1 DEDRLVGDPS
11 LSIDDGAIV
20 AWPGAFGGKN
30 NRRVLRDLGIDIN
43 VPFDSLP
50 ADTRQWVLTTDDQ
63 PTVEVKEG
71 YKGTYMSPKRWVE
84 HTFADSASARMR
96 ATAASFMTERL
107 CPMCHGKRL
116 NPEALA
122 VTIAGID
129 IAEAARLPLTGLVS
143 FLENA
148 RTHPATGELSV

>member
-1 DEDRLVGDPS
+1 MGRLLQVDEDRLVGDPH

-30 NRRVLRDLGIDIN
+30 NRRVLRDLGIDID

-50 ADTRQWVLTTDDQ
+50 ESTRQWVLTTDEQ
-63 PTVEVKEG
+63 RRSSSPKATS
-71 YKGTYMSPKRWVE
+71 TYMSPKRWVE
-84 HTFADSASARMR
+84 HTFADSQSARMR
-96 ATAASFMTERL
+96 ATAASFMTDRL
-107 CPMCHGKRL
+107 CPTCHGKRL

-129 IAEAARLPLTGLVS
+129 IAEAARC
-143 FLENA
+143 
-148 RTHPATGELSV
+148 R